1 MIIDF
6 DRIHQQY
13 QTRSQLQGKDVKL
26 VQIYECDNVTMSYI
40 DENKI
45 MNFDDLETILQS
57 FREIIF
63 TFQLISEHSVEIE
76 FINTTCKKN
85 KIYIE

>member
-1 MIIDF
+1 
-6 DRIHQQY
+6 
-13 QTRSQLQGKDVKL
+13 
-26 VQIYECDNVTMSYI
+26 MSYI